1 MIRPAF
7 WVGCCLLALWCALA
21 AVFPA
26 KADMVPALELTAEER
41 QFLTEHP
48 VISLAVS
55 GSILPFQDIAMDGD
69 GPHYVGLAADYLKL
83 LQPMLGV
90 AFTPRF
96 GLTFNRA
103 LELAQTGGVD
113 LFACVADTPKRR
125 TFLTFTRPYVSFPYV
140 LICRQGASFT
150 ASIKGL
156 RGKTLA
162 VAPAYYAYDMLQREH
177 PDLGVRYLFQESAH
191 KAMAAV
197 AEGQADATILNLA
210 VATSI
215 INSSGYANLR
225 ISTPLAWEQNA
236 LCMASPHPVL
246 ASIIQKAL
254 DAIPQKRKDALT
266 ASWLEAGQIDQGPSE
281 VRPLPYILI
290 AGALVVIFGLMV
302 WWNRRLKSEVNHR
315 EATEQD
321 LAAHRE
327 LLEAVFNATSDVILV
342 LDETF
347 HVLMVNKNG
356 TKRFG
361 LDEEAMLGRGI
372 LELTDAPVAASRRE
386 HYRHALATGQP
397 VAFIDSRAGY
407 TFDNI
412 IYPLPA
418 APGGRQR
425 LAIYAQDITEQ
436 LATEEALKKSQER
449 LAKIFRLTPAVVIII
464 SQVEERFLEIND
476 AFTTLTGY
484 TRDDVLG
491 RSNAEIGLWLNP
503 VDRDHIDRAIE
514 RDGLVQNLEISP
526 RFKDGRVATG
536 LLSCIAIEAY
546 GQACLLAVFVDIT
559 DRKATE
565 EALRLAKDAAE
576 AANQAKSR
584 FLSTMSHEIRTP
596 MNTILGMVDVLRET
610 ALTSRQQEFLHT
622 LELSGEAL
630 MALLTDILELSRI
643 ESGTLVMAQ
652 DVYNPQELARQV
664 EVMLAPQALAKGL
677 ALSVHSDADVGC
689 EAYGDAAKIRQIL
702 VNLVGNSI
710 KFTASGETRLT
721 LRRLPARITRE
732 ELLFSVSDTG
742 IGIPP
747 EKLEVIFQPF
757 TQVDSSTTR
766 AFGGTGLGLAISTLL
781 VEGMGG
787 RLWVESQPGEG
798 STFYCAVPLDGR
810 THREQNQ
817 EQTPANRLTTAPSAL
832 SLKRSLLIVE
842 DSAPNRTLYAL
853 FLEDLPLSLHFAENA
868 ANALKAYDAMHFD
881 AVVMDIQLPDI
892 DGLTVI
898 KEIRRREAA
907 KGCRPIPILV
917 VTAYAFREDNNHAYE
932 AGCNALMTK
941 PVQKSRFLEALGQ
954 LLSEADV
961 GKTNKP
967 TDAWTTPPDT
977 DYYRK

>member
-1 MIRPAF
+1 MVRPAF
-7 WVGCCLLALWCALA
+7 WVGYCLFALWCGLA
-21 AVFPA
+21 AVCPA
-26 KADMVPALELTAEER
+26 KADTLPALELTAEER

-55 GSILPFQDIAMDGD
+55 GSILPFQDIALDGD
-69 GPHYVGLAADYLKL
+69 GPRYVGLAADYLKL

-96 GLTFNRA
+96 DLTLNRA

-113 LFACVADTPKRR
+113 LFPCVADTPKRR
-125 TFLTFTRPYVSFPYV
+125 TFLTFTKPYVSFPYV
-140 LICRQGASFT
+140 LICRQGESFT
-150 ASIKGL
+150 ASIPGL
-156 RGKTLA
+156 RGKILA
-162 VAPAYYAYDMLQREH
+162 VAPAYYAYDRLQREH
-177 PDLGVRYLFQESAH
+177 PNLGARYLFQENAH

-210 VATSI
+210 VATAI

-254 DAIPQKRKDALT
+254 NAIPPEKKDALI
-266 ASWLEAGQIDQGPSE
+266 ASWLEAGQIGQGANE
-281 VRPLPYILI
+281 VRPLHFFLL
-290 AGALVVIFGLMV
+290 AGALVAVLGLMV
-302 WWNRRLKSEVNHR
+302 WWNRRLKSEVDRR
-315 EATEQD
+315 EATERD
-321 LAAHRE
+321 LTAHRE
-327 LLEAVFNATSDVILV
+327 LLEMVFNATSDVILV

-356 TKRFG
+356 THRFG

-372 LELTDAPVAASRRE
+372 LELIDAPVAASRRE
-386 HYRHALATGQP
+386 HYRQALATGQP

-412 IYPLPA
+412 IHPLPVG
-418 APGGRQR
+418 PGGRQR
-425 LAIYAQDITEQ
+425 LVIYARDITEQ

-449 LAKIFRLTPAVVIII
+449 LAKIFRLTPAVVIVM
-464 SQVEERFLEIND
+464 SQPGERFLEVNE

-491 RSNAEIGLWLNP
+491 RNNAEIGIWLSP
-503 VDRDHIDRAIE
+503 ADRDRIDRTLE
-514 RDGLVQNLEISP
+514 RDGLVQNLEVSP

-536 LLSCIAIEAY
+536 LFSCIAIEAY

-610 ALTSRQQEFLHT
+610 PLNPRQQEFLHT

-643 ESGTLVMAQ
+643 ESGTLVIAQ
-652 DVYNPQELARQV
+652 EVYNPQELARQV
-664 EVMLAPQALAKGL
+664 EVMLAPQAGAKGL
-677 ALSVHSDADVGC
+677 ALSVHIDADVGC

-702 VNLVGNSI
+702 VNLVGNAI

-721 LRRLPARITRE
+721 LRRLPARIARE

-747 EKLEVIFQPF
+747 EKLDVIFQPF

-810 THREQNQ
+810 TRREQNQ
-817 EQTPANRLTTAPSAL
+817 EQAPAIHLIATAPSIP
-832 SLKRSLLIVE
+832 SLMRSLLIVE

-853 FLEDLPLSLHFAENA
+853 YLEGLPLSLHFAENA
-868 ANALKAYDAMHFD
+868 ADALEAYDAMHFD
-881 AVVMDIQLPDI
+881 AVVMDIQLPDV
-892 DGLTVI
+892 DGLTVV

-941 PVQKSRFLEALGQ
+941 PIQKNRFLEALGQ
-954 LLSEADV
+954 LLVEADA
-961 GKTNKP
+961 GKTNQP

-977 DYYRK
+977 D